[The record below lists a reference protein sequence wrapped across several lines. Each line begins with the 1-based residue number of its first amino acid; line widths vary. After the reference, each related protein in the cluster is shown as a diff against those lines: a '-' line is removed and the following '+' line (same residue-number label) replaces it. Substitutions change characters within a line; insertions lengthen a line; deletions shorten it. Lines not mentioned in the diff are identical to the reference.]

1 MNKEFIPYEQALALK
16 ELGFD
21 EPCFGWFRS
30 TLIPSNFTEFFLE
43 TEFGMNE
50 SPSDWVNSN
59 FLDKA
64 CSAPL
69 YQQAF
74 RWFREKYNLIC
85 RVSVTSYGCTLDE
98 QEFYCVITSK
108 YGTASY
114 EIFNTYE
121 EAELDC
127 LKKLIEIVKQK

>member
-16 ELGFD
+16 ELGFN

-43 TEFGMNE
+43 TEFGMND

-74 RWFREKYNLIC
+74 RWFRTNYGYWSYIKEATKGTCRFYIEKF
-85 RVSVTSYGCTLDE
+85 DE
-98 QEFYCVITSK
+98 KF
-108 YGTASY
+108 
-114 EIFNTYE
+114 FNSDIIDSYE
-121 EAELDC
+121 EAELEC

>member
-1 MNKEFIPYEQALALK
+1 MTQEFIPYEQASELK

-74 RWFREKYNLIC
+74 RWFRKKHGLHVIIDEEIRPQIKDRNSKLLFEYTKDGKYA
-85 RVSVTSYGCTLDE
+85 GFE
-98 QEFYCVITSK
+98 
-108 YGTASY
+108 
-114 EIFNTYE
+114 YE
-121 EAELDC
+121 EAELEC
-127 LKKLIEIVKQK
+127 LKKLIQITKQKIT